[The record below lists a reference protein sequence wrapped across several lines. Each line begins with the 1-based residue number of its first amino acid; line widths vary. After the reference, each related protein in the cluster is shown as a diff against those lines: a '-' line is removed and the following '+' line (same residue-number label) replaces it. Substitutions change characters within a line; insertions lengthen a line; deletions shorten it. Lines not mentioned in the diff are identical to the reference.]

1 MNQTKGV
8 LVPPAYQIFL
18 KVRPP
23 LLFSLSNIGLTLK
36 KKMAAHSSILTWEIP
51 WTEEPDS
58 PWGRKRIGHD
68 LATKQPQKE
77 KFYCF
82 ARQRGT
88 QWAHAPQNCMSPTWE
103 DLERRRFIAM
113 VQGGVANKD

>member
-36 KKMAAHSSILTWEIP
+36 KKMATHSSILTWEIP
-51 WTEEPDS
+51 WTEEPAGLQS
-58 PWGRKRIGHD
+58 LGGPGGGRSQKSQTNW
-68 LATKQPQKE
+68 AT
-77 KFYCF
+77 
-82 ARQRGT
+82 RQ
-88 QWAHAPQNCMSPTWE
+88 Q
-103 DLERRRFIAM
+103 
-113 VQGGVANKD
+113 

>member
-51 WTEEPDS
+51 WTEEPAGLQS
-58 PWGRKRIGHD
+58 MVGG
-68 LATKQPQKE
+68 AGGGQVTKESDKLS
-77 KFYCF
+77 
-82 ARQRGT
+82 
-88 QWAHAPQNCMSPTWE
+88 H
-103 DLERRRFIAM
+103 
-113 VQGGVANKD
+113 

>member
-36 KKMAAHSSILTWEIP
+36 KKMATHSSILAWEIP
-51 WTEEPDS
+51 WTEEPARLQS
-58 PWGRKRIGHD
+58 MEGGGGGSQKSRTNWE
-68 LATKQPQKE
+68 TKQQ
-77 KFYCF
+77 
-82 ARQRGT
+82 
-88 QWAHAPQNCMSPTWE
+88 
-103 DLERRRFIAM
+103 
-113 VQGGVANKD
+113 

>member
-36 KKMAAHSSILTWEIP
+36 KMATHSSILTWEIP
-51 WTEEPDS
+51 WTEEPAGLQSMGGPGGGAGHKRVRQTERLYNNNIISIIIISAPPRSSDIRSQRLGTLCLLS
-58 PWGRKRIGHD
+58 P
-68 LATKQPQKE
+68 
-77 KFYCF
+77 YY
-82 ARQRGT
+82 
-88 QWAHAPQNCMSPTWE
+88 
-103 DLERRRFIAM
+103 
-113 VQGGVANKD
+113 